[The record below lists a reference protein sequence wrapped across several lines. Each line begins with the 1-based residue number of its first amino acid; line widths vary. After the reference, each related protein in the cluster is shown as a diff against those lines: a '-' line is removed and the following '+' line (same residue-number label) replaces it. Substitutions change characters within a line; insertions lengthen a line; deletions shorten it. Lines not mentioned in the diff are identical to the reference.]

1 MARYVVILM
10 RANPFRGP
18 LEGTGPETSP
28 SSLPSTVGRDFLDKG
43 LNYIREA
50 LGGEAE
56 IVIERLQ
63 TSAASEQAEEN

>member
-1 MARYVVILM
+1 MFLFVFMVRYVMILM

-28 SSLPSTVGRDFLDKG
+28 SFLPSAGGRDS
-43 LNYIREA
+43 LNKNLSYKREA

-56 IVIERLQ
+56 IVTEIL
-63 TSAASEQAEEN
+63 